1 MNHCTRL
8 KISAD
13 RERPLCRSRLHTW
26 GWRSRGILLGL
37 LLLETLLATLTANP
51 AAASEL
57 TLENAISLAIAHNPD
72 LAAAEQELNVAAGEQ
87 IRAGYPSQFNPQVG
101 TEFAYRLRNGRSN
114 SQDWGL
120 ALSQE
125 IEIFGQRALR
135 MKSANLG
142 WNQSAAMVHDRLR
155 LLTAAVKL
163 TFIEALRARRQL
175 ELVDEL
181 ETLDAR
187 LYQAARARLRAG
199 EIGQIDYNLA
209 EVRYGETSRAAI
221 EAHERYRAQR
231 SSLGRLL
238 GGVAGPEP
246 VPADNYSVKLPATD
260 LESLVAFAMRN
271 RPDLRA
277 IELEITRLETE
288 AALNKRLALPNPQI
302 GTFFGHE
309 ENTQHPAGISL
320 GFSIPLF
327 NRRQAEAAIIEAR
340 HRQAHYKLK
349 ASGLDVER
357 EVRDAYNAY
366 LSARR
371 AVAIYEDAVLAPARD
386 SFTLLEKAFQA
397 GKIDLPSL
405 SVAERQAYDAR
416 AAYVDAWFNLH
427 AAEVALQLATGVTT

>member
-13 RERPLCRSRLHTW
+13 RERPQWRSRLHTW